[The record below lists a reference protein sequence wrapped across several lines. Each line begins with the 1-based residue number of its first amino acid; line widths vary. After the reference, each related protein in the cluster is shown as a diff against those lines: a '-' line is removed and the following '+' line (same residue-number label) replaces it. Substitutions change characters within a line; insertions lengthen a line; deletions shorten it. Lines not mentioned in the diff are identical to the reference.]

1 MKVSVTITKTKQ
13 SKEEAINLINN
24 TNADYLH
31 VDVMDGNFVEN
42 KLFPFQEFLEL
53 QKDNEKPLDVH
64 LMCSNPKKYI
74 KEYVNLNTEFITIH
88 SEIDKDLKEMLSLIH
103 SYGVNAGLSINP
115 STPVSKIMNYIYD
128 IEQVLIMSV
137 EPGLGGQEF
146 MDSVIPKID
155 ELKKIREENG
165 LDFIISIDGG
175 INENTI
181 DKVRD
186 CDMVVSGSYIC
197 MTDNYQDQIDK
208 LRLN

>member
-1 MKVSVTITKTKQ
+1 MKVSVSFIKSKSEVKETID
-13 SKEEAINLINN
+13 LINQ
-24 TNADYLH
+24 TDADFLH
-31 VDVMDGNFVEN
+31 VDVMDGSFVEN
-42 KLFPFQEFLEL
+42 KNFTFQEFLEW
-53 QKDNEKPLDVH
+53 QKDNNKPLDVH
-64 LMCSNPKKYI
+64 LMCANPKKYI
-74 KEYVNLNTEFITIH
+74 KEYVNLNTEYITIH
-88 SEIDKDLKEMLSLIH
+88 SEIDKDLKELLSLIH
-103 SYGVNAGLSINP
+103 CYGINAGLSIKPN
-115 STPVSKIMNYIYD
+115 TKVDKIMNYLYD

-146 MDSVIPKID
+146 MDSVIPKIE

-181 DKVRD
+181 NKVKD

-197 MTDNYQDQIDK
+197 MTDNYQNQIDK

>member
-137 EPGLGGQEF
+137 EPGKGGQEF
-146 MDSVIPKID
+146 MDSVIPKIE